1 MKQFIRTTTRFSLR
15 LFLLAGLLAGM
26 LGVKGNLPAHAA
38 GAYYLIPFIDC
49 LWNNL
54 DEPYLNPSVCNPTIQ
69 LTPNQTHVFNVIA
82 EGLPPFY
89 RALPGLTV
97 NWGFLGP
104 VGGTFR
110 SSQTVTNYPNGDSA
124 NDFTA
129 GMTPGYYVIQASTSD
144 GNIAQFSI
152 NIAAPVVLESIDVTP
167 INPSLQTGLTQQFT
181 ATGAFSDGST
191 QDLTAAATWSSS
203 NQSVATISNA
213 TSSNGLATVVSPGT
227 TEINASFGAVTG
239 ATILTVT
246 DITFPTITIITPV
259 QGATYL
265 LNQSV
270 IADYACQDEVGGSGL
285 RSCLGTA
292 PNGSAI
298 DTYSIGAKSFS
309 VNAAD
314 NAGNPKSATV
324 SYNVVY
330 IFQGFSSPVDA
341 APTLNVAKAGQAIPL
356 KWRVTGANGA
366 PVTNLSNVSVTVAS
380 LSCTLGTTTDALEE
394 YASGDSGLQNL
405 GNGYYQFN
413 WKTPKTYENSCKTLK
428 LNLGEGASFEH
439 TALFKFT
446 R

>member
-1 MKQFIRTTTRFSLR
+1 MHHRARPAALLQRPGRLDSLFVHPAGSSGGNQRRQRYRTEHGSQTDSNKLIVFNFSKGASNMKQFIRTTTRFSLR

-82 EGLPPFY
+82 EGLAPFY

-129 GMTPGYYVIQASTSD
+129 GMTPGYYVIQGSTSD

-213 TSSNGLATVVSPGT
+213 TSSNGLATV
-227 TEINASFGAVTG
+227 
-239 ATILTVT
+239 
-246 DITFPTITIITPV
+246 
-259 QGATYL
+259 
-265 LNQSV
+265 
-270 IADYACQDEVGGSGL
+270 
-285 RSCLGTA
+285 
-292 PNGSAI
+292 
-298 DTYSIGAKSFS
+298 
-309 VNAAD
+309 
-314 NAGNPKSATV
+314 
-324 SYNVVY
+324 
-330 IFQGFSSPVDA
+330 
-341 APTLNVAKAGQAIPL
+341 
-356 KWRVTGANGA
+356 
-366 PVTNLSNVSVTVAS
+366 
-380 LSCTLGTTTDALEE
+380 
-394 YASGDSGLQNL
+394 
-405 GNGYYQFN
+405 
-413 WKTPKTYENSCKTLK
+413 
-428 LNLGEGASFEH
+428 
-439 TALFKFT
+439 
-446 R
+446 